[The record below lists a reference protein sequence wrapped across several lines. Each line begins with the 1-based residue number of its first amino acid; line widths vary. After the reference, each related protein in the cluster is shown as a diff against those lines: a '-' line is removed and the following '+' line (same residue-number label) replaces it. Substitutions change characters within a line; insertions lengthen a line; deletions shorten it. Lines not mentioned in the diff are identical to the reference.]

1 MLWSISERLKD
12 TDTPAQK
19 ERDREEILG
28 GQRRERERWERDK
41 GEKRKCRGDG
51 RAHKSEEKL
60 NRKIPL
66 GFDRVM
72 AKADTVLLKL

>member
-28 GQRRERERWERDK
+28 GQRRERER
-41 GEKRKCRGDG
+41 DG
-51 RAHKSEEKL
+51 REIRERRESVEE
-60 NRKIPL
+60 
-66 GFDRVM
+66 M
-72 AKADTVLLKL
+72 AGHTRARRS